1 MVEVDDGGWGRLV
14 DRVKEMVI
22 VGGFKAYPSTVED
35 HLRLMPGVADVAV
48 VGVRT
53 AAGDDEV
60 VAAFVMEEG
69 AEPPT
74 LDQVRAHGEQ
84 RLARYALPR
93 RVEVLDELPRAQIG
107 KVLRRQVQEL
117 VTPGA

>member
-22 VGGFKAYPSTVED
+22 VGGFKVYPSTVED

-53 AAGDDEV
+53 AAG
-60 VAAFVMEEG
+60 
-69 AEPPT
+69 
-74 LDQVRAHGEQ
+74 
-84 RLARYALPR
+84 
-93 RVEVLDELPRAQIG
+93 
-107 KVLRRQVQEL
+107 
-117 VTPGA
+117 